1 MNECQYRTIDVRGPG
16 WGQGPGGTNDVGSS
30 LKVDVS
36 ERRGKEQGSERK
48 RRKELWG
55 QGERD
60 TGRKS
65 R

>member
-36 ERRGKEQGSERK
+36 EEGERARK
-48 RRKELWG
+48 REEEEERALG
-55 QGERD
+55 PRGEDDR
-60 TGRKS
+60 
-65 R
+65 